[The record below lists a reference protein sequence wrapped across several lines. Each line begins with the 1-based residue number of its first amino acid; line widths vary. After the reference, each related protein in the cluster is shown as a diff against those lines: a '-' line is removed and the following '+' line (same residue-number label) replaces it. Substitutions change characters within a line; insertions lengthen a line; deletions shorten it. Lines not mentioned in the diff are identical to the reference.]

1 MMGQGGLGERGPPI
15 GSPGSAAVTLS
26 EHLLPAPDRAGSVLD
41 ERVFQFATA
50 GSVVTSKLPLAALR
64 WLAGLQWCPMVTQR
78 AST

>member
-1 MMGQGGLGERGPPI
+1 
-15 GSPGSAAVTLS
+15 LS